1 MSESEHDWFAEH
13 TAAYVMNGLTDEE
26 RARFEQ
32 HAATCDTCA
41 AELAK
46 VKQLDQ
52 QMNALFAT
60 VSPKLGF
67 DEAIIRRLSQRNAMV
82 RNAAI
87 AAAAAIMLGGFGY
100 VASELVNNGRL
111 PTFAVTDGRIKVSS
125 NLRQA
130 GQAILLYEQDN
141 KGNYPR
147 AAYDALPKKQIESPS
162 ALARQE
168 NKSAANSAAVAT
180 TGPLVGGANSH
191 GVEGQNVLHSD
202 GHVEFTQNP
211 LCGVQRDVICTANT
225 ANSAGAALPNGP
237 FDSNDSTLLPIDD
250 DEKTPEKA
258 SSQLKS
264 EVAAAPQS
272 SSFKPFAIAAAS
284 GDSTNDLHEDQLVTI
299 TAGRQE
305 STKDLQAQDQLAASR
320 IVAKQDAVN
329 IPAVD
334 TAVPTASSTTSA
346 PAPAQPGPATPPAT
360 QSSNRKII
368 RNGDMQFEVDSFDSA
383 AMQVS
388 KIVTEENGYIGTANS
403 DRLPN
408 GKMSGTVEVRVPP
421 DHLDVLVLKLRALG
435 DLKSQKITAE
445 DITKQYTDLNS
456 ELRAD
461 RAMEERLL
469 DLIQNG
475 KGQIKDLLAAEKELG
490 EWRTKIEKITGE
502 LNYDDSLIAY
512 STLELTLTEKNI
524 QTPALASQTETV
536 DMGVETEDVE
546 KARDAALRAIDEVKG
561 RIIDSELKQLDA
573 GQVAG
578 KIVAD
583 VPATSAGGVI
593 DRLRQLG
600 TVSRLEIQRQE
611 VTTDGQG
618 NPVHPETSQPEKL
631 IPGIRTERKDTRLTV
646 SLYNLA
652 NIAPRETT
660 VAELACDDVEAS
672 YHAILARVDKAGG
685 RVLSSALS
693 RPKPDE
699 VTGSIAFEVP
709 TAASDGVLLDVRS
722 AGDVMQLNTT
732 KNADTNNVTTS
743 KHGFSVQLRSIATV
757 DPRQV
762 QTLSVA
768 TVDVPG
774 SYDKLL
780 SKLAEMKARIV
791 MSRLDKEDNQPNQT
805 AGYVDFE
812 IKRVD
817 ADAAETSL
825 AALGDIVQRQVLR
838 STDNQNTLD
847 SKIQF
852 KVALHNATLLTPREA
867 WTVAIETDEV
877 EHAQTAIATAAV
889 SAGGR
894 VVDST
899 LAREAGGRTTARMI
913 VEVPFTQTTA
923 MLDHV
928 KDTGEVRVINSTKNP
943 SAPDGKL
950 ARSQF
955 EITLG
960 TPDALVK
967 DDRGV
972 WATIRSGLST
982 SIGGLLWSLELVVI
996 GICFVLPW
1004 ALLVMVGWKLFRRWR
1019 TTSK

>member
-26 RARFEQ
+26 RDRFEQ
-32 HAATCDTCA
+32 HAATCDACA

-52 QMNALFAT
+52 HMNALFAT
-60 VSPKLGF
+60 VSPKFGF
-67 DEAIIRRLSQRNAMV
+67 DEAIIRRLSRPNAMV

-111 PTFAVTDGRIKVSS
+111 PTFAISDLRTAASS
-125 NLRQA
+125 NTRQI
-130 GQAILLYEQDN
+130 GQAITLYESDD
-141 KGNYPR
+141 KGNFPR
-147 AAYDALPKKQIESPS
+147 SVYDALPTKRIQSPPEI
-162 ALARQE
+162 ARSE
-168 NKSAANSAAVAT
+168 SAADPAT
-180 TGPLVGGANSH
+180 TVTNVPPAGGAISH
-191 GVEGQNVLHSD
+191 GENGQQVLYGD

-211 LCGVQRDVICTANT
+211 FIGVQRDNIYTAKTSEDAAT
-225 ANSAGAALPNGP
+225 AAKMPNSP
-237 FDSNDSTLLPIDD
+237 FDSNDSVLLPIDG
-250 DEKTPEKA
+250 DERAADKA
-258 SSQLKS
+258 SPQQSGQ
-264 EVAAAPQS
+264 VAAAPPNT
-272 SSFKPFAIAAAS
+272 SFKPFTDQS
-284 GDSTNDLHEDQLVTI
+284 DLSKAKTDL
-299 TAGRQE
+299 QE
-305 STKDLQAQDQLAASR
+305 SDTLK
-320 IVAKQDAVN
+320 VGDAVSKN
-329 IPAVD
+329 VAADVSPPANVGGVVNAVD
-334 TAVPTASSTTSA
+334 QAPASPQAA
-346 PAPAQPGPATPPAT
+346 PAPAQPAPTPPST
-360 QSSNRKII
+360 QSSTRKII
-368 RNGDMQFEVDSFDSA
+368 RNGEMQFEVDSFDSA

-388 KIVTEENGYIGTANS
+388 KIVTEESGYIGTANS

-435 DLKSQKITAE
+435 NLKSQKITAE
-445 DITKQYTDLNS
+445 DITKHYTDLNS

-461 RAMEERLL
+461 RAMEERML
-469 DLIQNG
+469 DLIKNG

-490 EWRTKIEKITGE
+490 EWRTKIERITGE

-524 QTPALASQTETV
+524 STPALASQTETV
-536 DMGVETEDVE
+536 DMGVEAEDVE

-600 TVSRLEIQRQE
+600 TISRLDIQRQE

-618 NPVHPETSQPEKL
+618 NLVRPETAVPEKL
-631 IPGIRTERKDTRLTV
+631 LPGIRTERKDTRLTV
-646 SLYNLA
+646 SLYNIA
-652 NIAPRETT
+652 NIAPRDSTYS
-660 VAELACDDVEAS
+660 ELACDDVEAS

-685 RVLSSALS
+685 RVLSSGLS
-693 RPKPDE
+693 RPKPEE
-699 VTGSIAFEVP
+699 VTGFIAFEVP
-709 TAASDGVLLDVRS
+709 KDASDGVLLDVRS

-732 KNADTNNVTTS
+732 KNADTTNVTTS

-757 DPRQV
+757 EPRQV
-762 QTLSVA
+762 QTMSLA

-780 SKLAEMKARIV
+780 ARLAELKARIV
-791 MSRLDKEDNQPNQT
+791 LSRLDKEDSQPNQT

-812 IKRVD
+812 VKRVD
-817 ADAAETSL
+817 VDAAETSL

-852 KVALHNATLLTPREA
+852 KVSLHNATLLTPREA

-877 EHAQTAIATAAV
+877 EHAQTAITTAAV

-894 VVDST
+894 IVDST
-899 LAREAGGRTTARMI
+899 LAKEAGGRTTARMI
-913 VEVPFTQTTA
+913 VEVPFAQTDA
-923 MLDHV
+923 MLGHV
-928 KDTGEVRVINSTKNP
+928 KDAGDVRVINSTKNP

-960 TPDALVK
+960 TPDSIVK
-967 DDRGV
+967 DDHGV
-972 WATIRSGLST
+972 WATIRSGIST

-1004 ALLVMVGWKLFRRWR
+1004 ALLVTLGWKLWRRWR
-1019 TTSK
+1019 GKGTADERR